1 MCEQSMGINYTQV
14 PGGGRRIRCC
24 CVEPVF
30 RGWTG
35 RLPKGVQSYG
45 FFSKND
51 EFYLPNFHYPAIL
64 NFSWEVFSLLLRLS
78 GIGKENLEPRES
90 ILPPSQTPRE

>member
-1 MCEQSMGINYTQV
+1 MCEQSLGINYTQV

-24 CVEPVF
+24 CAEPVS
-30 RGWTG
+30 RGWSG

-51 EFYLPNFHYPAIL
+51 EIYRPNFHYPAIL
-64 NFSWEVFSLLLRLS
+64 NFSWEVFSYS
-78 GIGKENLEPRES
+78 CGCRE
-90 ILPPSQTPRE
+90 L

>member
-14 PGGGRRIRCC
+14 SGGGRRIRCC
-24 CVEPVF
+24 CVEPVS

-51 EFYLPNFHYPAIL
+51 EIYRPNFHYPAIL

-78 GIGKENLEPRES
+78 GIGKEKLEPRES